1 MAYVRNLA
9 PGEVENLD
17 RPMVV
22 SPELVLHVLDVMRD
36 LNVNECNGR
45 YQQLVVRRIV
55 QTGRPIEALTVGDLL
70 ELVRDAADE
79 FELQAREWE
88 ARFGAR

>member
-1 MAYVRNLA
+1 MAYVRNRA

-22 SPELVLHVLDVMRD
+22 SAELVLHVLDVMRG
-36 LNVNECNGR
+36 LNVNGCNGR
-45 YQQLVVRRIV
+45 YQQLVVGRIV

-79 FELQAREWE
+79 FELQAREGE
-88 ARFGAR
+88 AWYGAR